1 MIDSYNELREEYYTA
16 LQGSITL
23 NATTVNV
30 YDVVKADEDT
40 PFIYFADFDFKED
53 SCKDNFNGVATI
65 TLMVITKYTN
75 AVGGSADSDNIGSQ
89 ILKLLHNDTYFT
101 SDNFRVVTN
110 RLLDNSTD
118 KVPTKT
124 GTRIVKT
131 IVLEHYLAQ
140 ISGDL
145 TRITDLA
152 ASDNGTT
159 QIDLTWSRVTGNA
172 GYRVEYT
179 NNIDNGWSLLVTNA
193 TDTESYSH
201 TGVTTD
207 LIYYY
212 RVRAFDSSGGS
223 GWSNIVAERTQ
234 ITGICSDATVE
245 NSNLSYTNTVGSG
258 DTLVLPDIDITNIL
272 GTTTSY
278 PSVIDIDLRVSPTNT
293 VAPLVSGN
301 AYQNQTLTTTN
312 GTWITHATTT
322 YTYQWKR
329 DGVSIGG
336 ETNSTYLT
344 TLTDIGTSITC
355 EVTATNTVGAT
366 SSTSNGISV
375 EFNPLSITD
384 LKLYIP
390 KNTALRSLSL
400 DKSPNAFEF
409 AQSTQAFKPIIAT
422 SYVNFNGTNG
432 FQNAVG
438 SDLLNHTSGYFFYNG
453 YFDGT
458 AQSFITS
465 ADSSIDTTYIIF
477 GINSNGTIYIQV
489 NIAANNRKI
498 QSTNAV
504 VSGSNFRC
512 WFKWNN
518 SGSPYVINLNGN
530 TETNVV
536 FTGTDDGK
544 GFGHITGRDNL
555 TLGSLQ
561 RLSAVYN
568 SQSYNKILV
577 SSSSSL
583 SASELSAIDTF
594 MSVTTNY

>member
-23 NATTVNV
+23 NAATVNV

-110 RLLDNSTD
+110 KLIDNSTD

-145 TRITDLA
+145 TRVTDLTA
-152 ASDNGTT
+152 ADNGAT

-223 GWSNIVAERTQ
+223 GWSNIVAERTEAGGISASGIAYQ
-234 ITGICSDATVE
+234 RPQLTGQ
-245 NSNLSYTNTVGSG
+245 
-258 DTLVLPDIDITNIL
+258 
-272 GTTTSY
+272 TTSY
-278 PSVIDIDLRVSPTNT
+278 RTGDDGWHLANGTYDYTPPIYPISYAELDTFKTLISNNAFGNKNRFTDENGLQVFGGGYIIDHYTGLGIAQARGFGSWDDMIDQTNSYVHPLGFSDFRIANAQEIASIYDTENFGFNYSPLTIYWVYSANYYHSSTTEKFNTNNVYKANREHLAYAIAKASSSFGLRVRN
-293 VAPLVSGN
+293 
-301 AYQNQTLTTTN
+301 
-312 GTWITHATTT
+312 H
-322 YTYQWKR
+322 YT
-329 DGVSIGG
+329 
-336 ETNSTYLT
+336 
-344 TLTDIGTSITC
+344 
-355 EVTATNTVGAT
+355 
-366 SSTSNGISV
+366 
-375 EFNPLSITD
+375 
-384 LKLYIP
+384 
-390 KNTALRSLSL
+390 
-400 DKSPNAFEF
+400 
-409 AQSTQAFKPIIAT
+409 
-422 SYVNFNGTNG
+422 
-432 FQNAVG
+432 
-438 SDLLNHTSGYFFYNG
+438 
-453 YFDGT
+453 
-458 AQSFITS
+458 
-465 ADSSIDTTYIIF
+465 
-477 GINSNGTIYIQV
+477 
-489 NIAANNRKI
+489 
-498 QSTNAV
+498 
-504 VSGSNFRC
+504 
-512 WFKWNN
+512 
-518 SGSPYVINLNGN
+518 
-530 TETNVV
+530 
-536 FTGTDDGK
+536 
-544 GFGHITGRDNL
+544 
-555 TLGSLQ
+555 
-561 RLSAVYN
+561 
-568 SQSYNKILV
+568 
-577 SSSSSL
+577 
-583 SASELSAIDTF
+583 
-594 MSVTTNY
+594 